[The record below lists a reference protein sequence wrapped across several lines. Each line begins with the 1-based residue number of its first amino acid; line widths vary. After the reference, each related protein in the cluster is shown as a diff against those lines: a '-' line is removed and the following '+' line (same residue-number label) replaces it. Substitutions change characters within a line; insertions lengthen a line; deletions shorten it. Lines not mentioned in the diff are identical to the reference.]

1 MDQSEIA
8 QSALTMLHE
17 QANLLSNIT
26 TDKQAARL
34 AQQAL
39 GCSVEGLKAHSKGD
53 VVGASMHVSKAAGYL
68 RDSAKLHI
76 TTLDDFAPPHVLDLA
91 HLGKAQRLH
100 HDYLDATNEGKKNGR

>member
-8 QSALTMLHE
+8 KSSLTMLGE
-17 QANLLSNIT
+17 QANLLASVATHPN
-26 TDKQAARL
+26 AARL
-34 AQQAL
+34 AQKAL

-53 VVGASMHVSKAAGYL
+53 VVGASMHASYAAGYL

-91 HLGKAQRLH
+91 YLGKAQRLH

>member
-53 VVGASMHVSKAAGYL
+53 VVGA
-68 RDSAKLHI
+68 
-76 TTLDDFAPPHVLDLA
+76 
-91 HLGKAQRLH
+91 
-100 HDYLDATNEGKKNGR
+100 